1 MTWPFENDTSAITKK
16 LAKKSLQSEKRRNLM
31 VVIAVALAAFL
42 ICFTGIVSTS
52 LTQMQRNQVVDTY
65 EAVWLG
71 VEENDIET
79 LKGVPEFER
88 VGGYYMLGEEL
99 SEQGYHAS
107 YVYCDAQM
115 MEITKAQ
122 MNLLEG
128 RVPEKANE
136 VVVSEYFL
144 STYGN
149 NAKIGDTV
157 TLDTESFHG
166 DYVVTGITD
175 SVNEKEANTCA
186 IILSNA
192 ALTEWNG
199 FDPAGYR
206 AYVHFKNSDQ
216 LGEELITSYCREIA
230 EEYELPT
237 PSMNNRYFTYASK
250 QPFDDFTLMAGVIA
264 LVLIGGYIVIQS
276 IFRISINDKIRS
288 YGQLRTIGATPKQI
302 KRIVKNEGR
311 KLGSI
316 GILIGTVLGVCGG
329 FLLFSKG
336 FNAVSYVATVILTLI
351 SSWIMIS
358 VSIRKPVKIAAGISP
373 IEAVRFT
380 PAQKAIRS
388 RKKNIKLNPVSM
400 GIANFKR
407 DRKKTISIVASL
419 SIGGILLMV
428 VSSIVLVR
436 SPEQIARLYFPD
448 SDYKIYLQDLSEE
461 MLVKGN
467 PLNEELKQEVLSI
480 DGVTDIIVARQSLYT
495 SIKTDANQNS
505 GICDTLTDQ
514 NYAMVEAAL
523 TAGTMPTDSHS
534 IVIHDKIAA
543 HFEDMGVGST
553 VEFSSVDGKQSIP
566 VTISGMFSAS
576 KMPVIFG
583 HGRSHTDGSV
593 FFAPKDLFCELHPEI
608 TTFDYSWSIVS
619 DPKKDETVKAELKN
633 IVAEHSNLALDE
645 IDTAI
650 AAEKSQN
657 SVAFGSMQVLSWLV
671 FLFGVINLINTTLS
685 NQMSRKQ
692 ENSVLRSIGLTQ
704 KQLCKMNICE
714 GLCYAFFATLAILIV
729 GLPIS
734 VVVSREMGSATL
746 HGKVVP
752 YQFPVLEMGLFIL
765 VLFGMELILSVW
777 TIRRQKK
784 QSLIEQMRAME

>member
-79 LKGVPEFER
+79 LKGLPEFER

-122 MNLLEG
+122 MELLEG

-316 GILIGTVLGVCGG
+316 GILIGTVLGICGG

-351 SSWIMIS
+351 SSWLMVSI
-358 VSIRKPVKIAAGISP
+358 SIRKPVKIAAGISP

>member
-79 LKGVPEFER
+79 LKGLPEFER

-115 MEITKAQ
+115 MEIAKAQ

-166 DYVVTGITD
+166 DYVVTGIMD

-192 ALTEWNG
+192 ALTEWKG

-216 LGEELITSYCREIA
+216 LGEELMTSYCREIA
-230 EEYELPT
+230 EEYQLPM
-237 PSMNNRYFTYASK
+237 PKMNSKYFAYASK
-250 QPFDDFTLMAGVIA
+250 SFDFALMAGVIA

-276 IFRISINDKIRS
+276 IFRISINDKIQS

-380 PAQKAIRS
+380 PAQKDIRS

-407 DRKKTISIVASL
+407 DRKKTVAIVASL
-419 SIGGILLMV
+419 SLGGIILLV
-428 VSSIVLVR
+428 VSSIVLLR
-436 SPEQIARLYFPD
+436 SPEALARQFFPD
-448 SDYKIYLQDLSEE
+448 GDYKIYLDSEMTE
-461 MLVKGN
+461 EKVMAAGN
-467 PLNEELKQEVLSI
+467 PLNEELKQKILSI
-480 DGVTDIIVARQSLYT
+480 DGVTDIIPSRQSLHATY
-495 SIKTDANQNS
+495 KTEIHQA
-505 GICDTLTDQ
+505 GGMCDMLTDQ
-514 NYAMVEAAL
+514 NYAAVEAAL
-523 TAGTMPTDSHS
+523 TEGTMPTDSRS
-534 IVIHDKIAA
+534 IVIDYNVLKQN
-543 HFEDMGVGST
+543 EDMGVGST
-553 VEFSSVDGKQSIP
+553 VEISLGEEQPSVS
-566 VTISGMFSAS
+566 VTISGLYAPAKVYS
-576 KMPVIFG
+576 G
-583 HGRSHTDGSV
+583 HGRMHLDGATL
-593 FFAPKDLFCELHPEI
+593 FAPEALFHELHPEI
-608 TTFDYSWSIVS
+608 TSFDYSWSIVN
-619 DPKKDETVKAELKN
+619 DAKKTDYVGAELKN
-633 IVAEHSNLALDE
+633 IVASHSNIALDE
-645 IDTAI
+645 INTVI
-650 AAEKSQN
+650 EYEEMTN
-657 SVAFGSMQVLSWLV
+657 SFAFGSMEILSWLV

-685 NQMSRKQ
+685 NQMSRKR
-692 ENSVLRSIGLTQ
+692 ENSVFRAIGLTR
-704 KQLCKMNICE
+704 KQLCQMTIYE
-714 GLCYAFFATLAILIV
+714 GICYAFSAALATLAV
-729 GLPIS
+729 GLPIAVLAARKFS
-734 VVVSREMGSATL
+734 EMTFDG
-746 HGKVVP
+746 VIMP
-752 YQFPVLEMGLFIL
+752 YSFPFLQMGLFVL
-765 VLFGMELILSVW
+765 VLFGLEVILSFW
-777 TIRRQKK
+777 TMRRQKN
-784 QSLIEQMRAME
+784 QSLVEEMRAME

>member
-31 VVIAVALAAFL
+31 MVIAVALAAFL

-115 MEITKAQ
+115 MEIAKAQ

-166 DYVVTGITD
+166 NYVVTGIMD

-186 IILSNA
+186 IILSKA
-192 ALTEWNG
+192 ALTEWAG

-206 AYVHFKNSDQ
+206 AYAHFKNSDQ
-216 LGEELITSYCREIA
+216 LDEELMTSYCREIA
-230 EEYELPT
+230 EEYQLPT

-336 FNAVSYVATVILTLI
+336 FNAVSYVTTVILTLI
-351 SSWIMIS
+351 SSWIMVSI
-358 VSIRKPVKIAAGISP
+358 SIRKPVKIAAGISP

-380 PAQKAIRS
+380 PAQKDIRS

-480 DGVTDIIVARQSLYT
+480 DGVTDIIVARQSLYA
-495 SIKTDANQNS
+495 SIKTDVNQNS
-505 GICDTLTDQ
+505 GICDTLTGQ
-514 NYAMVEAAL
+514 NYAMIEAAL

-534 IVIHDKIAA
+534 IVIHDKIVA

-553 VEFSSVDGKQSIP
+553 VEFSSVDGKKSIP
-566 VTISGMFSAS
+566 VTISGVFSTS
-576 KMPVIFG
+576 KMPVIYG
-583 HGRSHTDGSV
+583 HGRAHTDGSV
-593 FFAPKDLFCELHPEI
+593 FFAPKDLFRELHPEI

-714 GLCYAFFATLAILIV
+714 GLCYAFFATLATLIV
-729 GLPIS
+729 GLPVSIFACSKFS
-734 VVVSREMGSATL
+734 VEAFAGN
-746 HGKVVP
+746 VVP
-752 YQFPVLEMGLFIL
+752 YKFPVLEMGLFIL

>member
-52 LTQMQRNQVVDTY
+52 LTQMQRNQVLDTY
-65 EAVWLG
+65 EAVWRG
-71 VEENDIET
+71 VEENDIEN

-115 MEITKAQ
+115 MEIAKAQ

-166 DYVVTGITD
+166 NYVVTGIMD

-186 IILSNA
+186 IILSKA
-192 ALTEWNG
+192 ALTEWAG

-206 AYVHFKNSDQ
+206 AYAHFKNSDQ
-216 LGEELITSYCREIA
+216 LDEELMTSYCREIA
-230 EEYELPT
+230 EEYQLPT

-336 FNAVSYVATVILTLI
+336 FNAVSYVTTVILTLI
-351 SSWIMIS
+351 SSWIMVSI
-358 VSIRKPVKIAAGISP
+358 SIRKPVKIAAGISP

-380 PAQKAIRS
+380 PAQKDIRS

-480 DGVTDIIVARQSLYT
+480 DGVTDIIVARQSLYA
-495 SIKTDANQNS
+495 SIKTDVNQNS
-505 GICDTLTDQ
+505 GICDTLTGQ
-514 NYAMVEAAL
+514 NYAMIEAAL

-534 IVIHDKIAA
+534 IVIHDKIVA

-553 VEFSSVDGKQSIP
+553 VEFSSVDGKKSIP
-566 VTISGMFSAS
+566 VTISGVFSTS
-576 KMPVIFG
+576 KMPVIYG
-583 HGRSHTDGSV
+583 HGRAHTDGSV
-593 FFAPKDLFCELHPEI
+593 FFAPKDLFRELHPEI

-777 TIRRQKK
+777 TIRRRKK

>member
-79 LKGVPEFER
+79 LKGLPEFER

-122 MNLLEG
+122 MELLEG

-166 DYVVTGITD
+166 DYVVTGIMD

-186 IILSNA
+186 IILSKA
-192 ALTEWNG
+192 ALTEWKG

-230 EEYELPT
+230 EEYQLPN
-237 PSMNNRYFTYASK
+237 PSMNNKYFAYASK
-250 QPFDDFTLMAGVIA
+250 SFDFLPIFGVIVI
-264 LVLIGGYIVIQS
+264 VLIGGYIVIQS

-302 KRIVKNEGR
+302 KRIVKREGR

-316 GILIGTVLGVCGG
+316 GILIGTVLGVCCG

-336 FNAVSYVATVILTLI
+336 FNAVSYAVMVSLTLI
-351 SSWIMIS
+351 SGWIMVSI
-358 VSIRKPVKIAAGISP
+358 SIRKPVKIAAGISP

-380 PAQKAIRS
+380 PVQKDIRS

-467 PLNEELKQEVLSI
+467 PLNEELKQEVLSV
-480 DGVTDIIVARQSLYT
+480 DGVTDIIVARQSLHT

-523 TAGTMPTDSHS
+523 TEGTMPTDSHS
-534 IVIHDKIAA
+534 IVIHDQIVAY
-543 HFEDMGVGST
+543 FEDMGVGST
-553 VEFSSVDGKQSIP
+553 VEFSSIDGKQSIP
-566 VTISGMFSAS
+566 VTISGVFSTS

-583 HGRSHTDGSV
+583 HGRAHTDGSV
-593 FFAPKDLFCELHPEI
+593 FFAPKDLFYELYPEI

-619 DPKKDETVKAELKN
+619 NPKKAETVKAELKN

-657 SVAFGSMQVLSWLV
+657 SAAFGSMQVLSWLV

-714 GLCYAFFATLAILIV
+714 GLCYAFFATLAIKLSP
-729 GLPIS
+729 L
-734 VVVSREMGSATL
+734 SRT
-746 HGKVVP
+746 
-752 YQFPVLEMGLFIL
+752 F
-765 VLFGMELILSVW
+765 
-777 TIRRQKK
+777 
-784 QSLIEQMRAME
+784 

>member
-79 LKGVPEFER
+79 LKGLPEFER

-122 MNLLEG
+122 MELLEG

-166 DYVVTGITD
+166 DYVVTGIMD

-192 ALTEWNG
+192 ALTEWKG
-199 FDPAGYR
+199 FDPTGYR

-216 LGEELITSYCREIA
+216 LGEELMTSYCREIA
-230 EEYELPT
+230 EEYQLPM
-237 PSMNNRYFTYASK
+237 PKMNSKYFAYASK
-250 QPFDDFTLMAGVIA
+250 SFDFALMASVIA
-264 LVLIGGYIVIQS
+264 IVLIGGYIVIQS

-288 YGQLRTIGATPKQI
+288 YGQLRTIGATQKQI
-302 KRIVKNEGR
+302 KRIVKREGR

-316 GILIGTVLGVCGG
+316 GIVIGTVLGICAG

-351 SSWIMIS
+351 SSWIMVS
-358 VSIRKPVKIAAGISP
+358 VSICKPVKIAAGISP

-380 PAQKAIRS
+380 PAQKNIRS

-407 DRKKTISIVASL
+407 DWKKTVAIVASL
-419 SIGGILLMV
+419 SLGGIILLV
-428 VSSIVLVR
+428 VSSIVLLR
-436 SPEQIARLYFPD
+436 SPEALARQYFPD
-448 SDYKIYLQDLSEE
+448 GDYKIYLDSKLTEQEV
-461 MLVKGN
+461 MAAGN
-467 PLNEELKQEVLSI
+467 PLNEELKREILAI
-480 DGVTDIIVARQSLYT
+480 DGVTDVIAKRQSLYVDYRANG
-495 SIKTDANQNS
+495 IKA
-505 GICDTLTDQ
+505 GGMCDILTEQ
-514 NYAMVEAAL
+514 NYSAVEAAL
-523 TAGTMPTDSHS
+523 IEGTMPSDARS
-534 IVIHDKIAA
+534 IVIDSHTSNRDNIGIG
-543 HFEDMGVGST
+543 ET
-553 VEFSSVDGKQSIP
+553 VELISGKSTIP
-566 VTISGMFSAS
+566 VTISGVFYNGS
-576 KMPVIFG
+576 IITG
-583 HGRSHTDGSV
+583 HGTHHFD
-593 FFAPKDLFCELHPEI
+593 APLEFVPEALFHELHPEI
-608 TTFDYSWSIVS
+608 TSFDYSWSIVS
-619 DPKKDETVKAELKN
+619 DPKKVGDVETGLKN
-633 IVAEHSNLALDE
+633 IVSAHTDIALDD
-645 IDTAI
+645 IDTI
-650 AAEKSQN
+650 IEYEEMVN
-657 SVAFGSMQVLSWLV
+657 SLAFGSMEVLSWLV

-685 NQMSRKQ
+685 NQIARKQ
-692 ENSVLRSIGLTQ
+692 ENSILRSIGLTQ

-714 GLCYAFFATLAILIV
+714 GLCYALFATLATLIV
-729 GLPIS
+729 GLPASIFACRKMS
-734 VVVSREMGSATL
+734 VGAFA
-746 HGKVVP
+746 GNVVP